1 MTSQN
6 GSGGGNSY
14 RYQSDGGGADGDGA
28 DGGGYA
34 DGDGY
39 GAGGGGGRRLGMVV
53 GGSLSQGLE
62 VRLEADAGASVED
75 VSVGSFVTIHGRR
88 RRYFAVVTDL
98 ALRSAEDSVR
108 HFPPAGA
115 DGFAAEVMAGTLA
128 YGQLSVM
135 PGMTAP
141 IDGGGVGIGNGNGAG
156 AAASASAS
164 ASALGV
170 RAETARTIP
179 EHFAPVFA
187 ASQSDID
194 AVFRAPGAASASA
207 FMLGTPQGMEGASI
221 PLDLGSLAG
230 RSVGVFGASGSGKT
244 FLARMLLAGLVR
256 QGEAVSLVFDMQNE
270 YGWQGQDNDRRGLV
284 KGLKQLFPSRVVTL
298 TLDEESSRR
307 RGVATDGVVRIGYD
321 EIEPADI
328 EVVRELL
335 SLSEV
340 AATTAYNLERHYGR
354 GQWLREFVGLSG
366 AAVGE
371 LAGEIGVNL
380 AALQTLHRRLAAWQ
394 RFGFLADAEAGGGR
408 GRGSAGGI
416 IEHLQRGSN
425 VVLEFGKYGHNTAAY
440 VLVSNLL
447 SRRIHET
454 WVRDKELADGG
465 QGDEPRPL
473 VIFIE
478 EAHKFLTP
486 AIAGQT
492 IFGAIA
498 RELRKYNVTLM
509 IVDQRPSGI
518 DAEVM
523 SQLGTRL
530 CCALHDDRDIGAAL
544 VGARDA
550 GQLRGVLAR
559 LDSRQQALVFGHA
572 VPMPVVVRPRD
583 YDASF
588 YAAMAGGP
596 ADGSALPA
604 AATAGGL
611 SESEAERMQRE
622 IDELFPP

>member
-6 GSGGGNSY
+6 GSGSGNSY
-14 RYQSDGGGADGDGA
+14 RYQSDGGGADGGGYA
-28 DGGGYA
+28 GGGGY
-34 DGDGY
+34 
-39 GAGGGGGRRLGMVV
+39 GAGGGGRRLGMVV

-62 VRLEADAGASVED
+62 VRLEADGGASVED

-98 ALRSAEDSVR
+98 ALRAAEDSVR

-141 IDGGGVGIGNGNGAG
+141 IDGEGVGIGIGNGAG
-156 AAASASAS
+156 AASAPAS
-164 ASALGV
+164 ASALGM
-170 RAETARTIP
+170 RTETARTIP

-298 TLDEESSRR
+298 TLDEESSQR

-340 AATTAYNLERHYGR
+340 AAATAYNLERHYGR

-465 QGDEPRPL
+465 QGGEPRPL

-604 AATAGGL
+604 AATGGGL

>member
-6 GSGGGNSY
+6 GSGY
-14 RYQSDGGGADGDGA
+14 RYQSDAGGAN
-28 DGGGYA
+28 GGGY
-34 DGDGY
+34 
-39 GAGGGGGRRLGMVV
+39 GAGGGGRRLGMVV

-62 VRLEADAGASVED
+62 VRLESDAGASVED

-98 ALRSAEDSVR
+98 ALRAAEDSLR
-108 HFPPAGA
+108 HFPPAGP
-115 DGFAAEVMAGTLA
+115 DGFAAEVMSGTLA

-141 IDGGGVGIGNGNGAG
+141 IDGEGVGIGIGNGAG
-156 AAASASAS
+156 AAAASAS
-164 ASALGV
+164 ASGM

-340 AATTAYNLERHYGR
+340 AAATAYNLERHYGR

-394 RFGFLADAEAGGGR
+394 RFGFLADAAGGGGR

-454 WVRDKELADGG
+454 WVRDKELSDGG

-596 ADGSALPA
+596 ADGAGSA
-604 AATAGGL
+604 AATAGGI
-611 SESEAERMQRE
+611 SESEAERIQRE